1 MSVYKRD
8 QLCSVRIIYFVITC
22 ILLVIS
28 IPILIYTFM
37 AGGHRSD
44 DRTLP
49 RYDFLPT
56 IENEPD
62 SESTIGNDLQLG
74 VYHWRR
80 LQDRD
85 ERTPVTEVFG
95 LRHVRPALM
104 PDMRHMP
111 KERSCKCPLPFYPV
125 ANCTLCYY
133 IPAQTSQNFVRL
145 EQYSKEAATKKCVD
159 ELHGEIP
166 SSKLP

>member
-1 MSVYKRD
+1 
-8 QLCSVRIIYFVITC
+8 
-22 ILLVIS
+22 
-28 IPILIYTFM
+28 M

-62 SESTIGNDLQLG
+62 PESTSDND
-74 VYHWRR
+74 

-104 PDMRHMP
+104 PDMP
-111 KERSCKCPLPFYPV
+111 KDRSERRSCKCRLPFYPV

-145 EQYSKEAATKKCVD
+145 DQFSKEAATKKCVD

>member
-1 MSVYKRD
+1 MSVLKKY
-8 QLCSVRIIYFVITC
+8 QLCSVRFIYFAIAC

-28 IPILIYTFM
+28 IPILIDTFM
-37 AGGHRSD
+37 NGRQ
-44 DRTLP
+44 RTLP

-62 SESTIGNDLQLG
+62 SESTIGNDLQ
-74 VYHWRR
+74 
-80 LQDRD
+80 DRD
-85 ERTPVTEVFG
+85 ERTPVTEVFR

-111 KERSCKCPLPFYPV
+111 KERSCKCPPPFYAV

-145 EQYSKEAATKKCVD
+145 DQFSKEAATKKCVD

>member
-1 MSVYKRD
+1 MYVYKRD
-8 QLCSVRIIYFVITC
+8 QLCSVRIIYFAITC

-28 IPILIYTFM
+28 IPILIYAFM
-37 AGGHRSD
+37 DGRHR
-44 DRTLP
+44 TP
-49 RYDFLPT
+49 ERYDFLPT

-62 SESTIGNDLQLG
+62 SETVIGIENKLKTD
-74 VYHWRR
+74 

-95 LRHVRPALM
+95 LRPVRPAFT
-104 PDMRHMP
+104 PDMP
-111 KERSCKCPLPFYPV
+111 KERSCKCRLPFHPV

-133 IPAQTSQNFVRL
+133 IPAQTSQNFESL
-145 EQYSKEAATKKCVD
+145 DQYSKEAATKKCVD
-159 ELHGEIP
+159 ELHSEIP

>member
-1 MSVYKRD
+1 M
-8 QLCSVRIIYFVITC
+8 
-22 ILLVIS
+22 IS

-44 DRTLP
+44 DRSLP

-56 IENEPD
+56 IENESD
-62 SESTIGNDLQLG
+62 LETTIGND
-74 VYHWRR
+74 

-104 PDMRHMP
+104 PDMP
-111 KERSCKCPLPFYPV
+111 KDRSERRSCKCRLPFYPV

-145 EQYSKEAATKKCVD
+145 DQFSKEAATKKCVD